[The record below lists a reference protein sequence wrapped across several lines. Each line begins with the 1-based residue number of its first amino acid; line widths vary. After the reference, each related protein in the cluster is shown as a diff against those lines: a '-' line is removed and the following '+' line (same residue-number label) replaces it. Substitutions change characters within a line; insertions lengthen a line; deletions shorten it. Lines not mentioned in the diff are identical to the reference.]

1 MCSSEKDEEKKFQF
15 FKSMNELKELYSTLK
30 EDYYPPEILE
40 VKRKVLLK
48 KDANISSNKE
58 ILVVEKVEYEFNS
71 IEDAFHADNTKMT
84 DDDLEKI
91 SDGDIVTLYFSVC
104 FFKWQI
110 QGRLQ
115 TGFRNELTAI
125 KLIEKSKLA
134 NPEVSPVKFGSKKRK
149 LFID

>member
-1 MCSSEKDEEKKFQF
+1 MF
-15 FKSMNELKELYSTLK
+15 LYTKENFDPTT
-30 EDYYPPEILE
+30 
-40 VKRKVLLK
+40 VCCLLPL
-48 KDANISSNKE
+48 A
-58 ILVVEKVEYEFNS
+58 EFNL

-84 DDDLEKI
+84 DNDLEKI

-134 NPEVSPVKFGSKKRK
+134 KPEVSPVKFGSKKRK